1 MGIKENALR
10 EWLLDYA
17 QKEGL
22 SGIIEIIDKDKVI
35 FKEYLGYANK
45 EEKTPI
51 TDDTRFRLY
60 SMTKFFVAIAIMKLY
75 DQGKVDIYAHPGE
88 YLECAKKLDDRLTL
102 ENIMLH
108 RSGLY
113 EISSAEDQSVKRDV
127 DFEEDMIKLCEKPM
141 YFAPG
146 EKERY
151 TNTNFIIMSMILEKF
166 HNMPLKEY
174 LENVLFKEFGMKTA
188 CCDEGD
194 TEIENMAIGY
204 EKVDGKIQRIP
215 YVNLKLASG
224 AAFGV
229 GTIRDV
235 EALYDIVRN
244 RKILSEKAWELVL
257 RKPEDGYFFGFG
269 CVVDVWNGKLIY
281 QQNGGHYGFRS
292 MQRYLPNE
300 DFAILALTN
309 VGFEQ
314 DLRDIVCEKIHEIY
328 FGESKG
334 GPKFVM
340 DKGFANK

>member
-1 MGIKENALR
+1 MGAKENALR

-17 QKEGL
+17 EKEDV
-22 SGIIEIIDKDKVI
+22 SGIIEIIDKNQVI

-51 TDDTRFRLY
+51 TDDTMFRLY
-60 SMTKFFVAIAIMKLY
+60 SMTKSFVGIGIMKLY
-75 DQGKVDIYAHPGE
+75 DEGKVSLSAHPGE
-88 YLECAKKLDDRLTL
+88 YLEWAKKLDDRLTL

-108 RSGLY
+108 KSGLY
-113 EISSAEDQSVKRDV
+113 EIASVEAQSVKRDV
-127 DFEEDMIKLCEKPM
+127 DFEEEMLKLCEMPM

-146 EKERY
+146 EDERY
-151 TNTNFIIMSMILEKF
+151 TNTNFILMGMILEHF
-166 HNMPLKEY
+166 HNMSLKEY
-174 LENVLFKEFGMKTA
+174 FENVLFKEMGMKTA

-204 EKVDGKIQRIP
+204 ERVDGKIQRIP
-215 YVNLKLASG
+215 YVNLKLAAGS
-224 AAFGV
+224 AFGV
-229 GTIRDV
+229 GTIKDV
-235 EALYDIVRN
+235 EALYDVVRN
-244 RKILSEKAWELVL
+244 RKIISEKAWELVFK
-257 RKPEDGYFFGFG
+257 KPEDGRYFGLG
-269 CVVDVWNGKLIY
+269 SVVCDWNDTMFY

-314 DLRDIVCEKIHEIY
+314 DLRDIVCEKIYEIY

-334 GPKFVM
+334 SPKFVM